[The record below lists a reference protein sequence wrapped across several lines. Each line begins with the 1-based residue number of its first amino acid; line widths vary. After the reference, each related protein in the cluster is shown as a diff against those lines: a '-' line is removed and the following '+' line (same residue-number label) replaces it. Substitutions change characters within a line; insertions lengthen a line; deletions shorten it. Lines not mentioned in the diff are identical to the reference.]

1 MAVELVLGLGNPGPG
16 YVRTRHNAGFM
27 VVDELHRRHGLGPWA
42 RRHGCDV
49 TAVSLARTVILA
61 KPQGFMNRSGT
72 AAAELAAGLGLDPGQ
87 LLVVVDDV
95 DLPLGRLRLRA
106 AGGPGTHNGLR
117 DICEQLGNDV
127 PRLRLGVRGPGPVG
141 ELADYVLSTLPAAEV
156 EAFEAAVGR
165 AADAV
170 ACAISDGLERTM
182 NAFNQPLESAAID

>member
-16 YVRTRHNAGFM
+16 YAQTRHNAGFR
-27 VVDELHRRHGLGPWA
+27 VVDELHRRHGLGPWI
-42 RRHGCDV
+42 RRHGCDLA
-49 TAVSLARTVILA
+49 AVALPRTVILA

-72 AAAELAAGLGLDPGQ
+72 AAGELVAGLGLDSGQ

-95 DLPLGRLRLRA
+95 DLPLGVLRLRA

-117 DICEQLGNDV
+117 DICEQLGTGF
-127 PRLRLGVRGPGPVG
+127 PRLRLGVRGTGPVG
-141 ELADYVLSTLPAAEV
+141 ELADYVLAAFPAD
-156 EAFEAAVGR
+156 EAADFEAAVGR

-182 NAFNQPLESAAID
+182 NAFNRPVESAAID